1 MSDKI
6 FIDTNLLIYSCSDNQ
21 VKKDIASSILLSH
34 SELHLSVQVIN
45 EFLAVATNKLKM
57 SVDEAISNAE
67 IFMGVYTTHSIHTTT
82 VINSFKIIKRYQ
94 YSNWDSLIIASA
106 LENDCEILFSED
118 MQHNQIIENKLKII
132 NPFK

>member
-21 VKKDIASSILLSH
+21 IKKDIASNILLSH
-34 SELHLSVQVIN
+34 SELHLSIQVIS

-57 SVDEAISNAE
+57 SVDEAISNAK
-67 IFMGVYTTHSIHTTT
+67 IFMGVYITHSIHTTT
-82 VINSFKIIKRYQ
+82 VINSFKII
-94 YSNWDSLIIASA
+94 
-106 LENDCEILFSED
+106 
-118 MQHNQIIENKLKII
+118 